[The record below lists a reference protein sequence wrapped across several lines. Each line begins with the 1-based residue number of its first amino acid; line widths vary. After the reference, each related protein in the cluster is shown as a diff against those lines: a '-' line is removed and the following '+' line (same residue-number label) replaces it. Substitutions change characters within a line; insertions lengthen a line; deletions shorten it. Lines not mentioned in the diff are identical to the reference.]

1 MIPTSWEW
9 EWKVRLLSHS
19 HKVGIYHGIPMK
31 PYGSVLLIMVMVV
44 FVGCGP
50 ALKKTPLSEEVQKT
64 ITQARNS
71 LDVVKRLKIQ
81 EIYALDFQEAYNELI
96 RAENYLQENR
106 HDQAYLSA
114 LNSLAASQ
122 RIFRQLY
129 RDKIAASDQETK
141 EEIRTIF
148 FNDPNNPLQ
157 EFLPI
162 LNEILDYADRIEGID
177 FTKVLEDFDKIAQ
190 IGDDARTM
198 SKILIAEISFA
209 PGEYDISGEKNRILR
224 KFSEAIIADKQIYD
238 GLYPDETFVIK
249 TKIVG
254 YADQVDFREGT
265 GLMKKLMEGVQEPLP
280 EYQIERRQF
289 LNQRLSE
296 FRARGAS
303 ESLKQFIIQA
313 DQKFSQDQI
322 EQEFVGLGEE
332 IPPEVSSPYPLSD
345 PRRRICKIYGYISL
359 QWYRLQ

>member
-1 MIPTSWEW
+1 
-9 EWKVRLLSHS
+9 
-19 HKVGIYHGIPMK
+19 MK
-31 PYGSVLLIMVMVV
+31 PYDRVLLIIVMVV
-44 FVGCGP
+44 FAGCGP
-50 ALKKTPLSEEVQKT
+50 ALKETSLSEEVQKT
-64 ITQARNS
+64 MVQARNS
-71 LDVVKRLKIQ
+71 LAVVEGLQIQ
-81 EIYALDFQEAYNELI
+81 EIYPLDFQEAHDELI

-141 EEIRTIF
+141 KEIRTIF

-162 LNEILDYADRIEGID
+162 LNEILDYADKIEGID

-198 SKILIAEISFA
+198 SKILITEISFG
-209 PGEYDISGEKNRILR
+209 PGEYDISDERNRILR
-224 KFSEAIIADKQIYD
+224 KFSEAVIADKQIYD

-265 GLMKKLMEGVQEPLP
+265 GLINKLVEGAHDSIP
-280 EYQIERRQF
+280 EYEIERRQF

-303 ESLKQFIIQA
+303 ENLKQFIIQSDPNFSEA
-313 DQKFSQDQI
+313 QIDQ
-322 EQEFVGLGEE
+322 EYVGLGEE

-359 QWYRLQ
+359 Q